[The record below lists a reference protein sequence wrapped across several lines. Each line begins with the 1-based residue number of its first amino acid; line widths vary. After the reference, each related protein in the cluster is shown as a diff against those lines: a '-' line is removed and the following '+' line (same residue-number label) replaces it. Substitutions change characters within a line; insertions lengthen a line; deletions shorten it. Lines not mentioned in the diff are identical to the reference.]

1 MISMTNLKI
10 TSRKSSQNSQSTAV
24 SEPSKNKASMQKRGQ
39 SISTKTNQKSQ
50 RARIEASTNQG
61 FALRQINMLQT
72 GFGIRG
78 KSIQSTPVIQDKSQ
92 AKAIPDINVSDC
104 TSTESDQD
112 RALSQMKYIQ
122 LRYQGQSE
130 TSKFSISLL
139 PITPQTSACEKE
151 SSQLPI
157 ISQFSNETVEDPEY
171 QEMQS
176 YYQHFDDSE
185 RERLCRQ
192 ESLTSQTL
200 QSRYFPSAVQQCKR
214 QRKFTH

>member
-1 MISMTNLKI
+1 MVSMTKLKI
-10 TSRKSSQNSQSTAV
+10 TSRKSSQYSHSTAI
-24 SEPSKNKASMQKRGQ
+24 SEPSKNKASMKKRGL
-39 SISTKTNQKSQ
+39 SMSTKTNQMSQ
-50 RARIEASTNQG
+50 RARIEATTMQG

-78 KSIQSTPVIQDKSQ
+78 KSIQGTPVLQDKSQ
-92 AKAIPDINVSDC
+92 AKPTPDINVSDC

-112 RALSQMKYIQ
+112 RALNQMKYIQ

-139 PITPQTSACEKE
+139 PITPQTQACQKE

-157 ISQFSNETVEDPEY
+157 ISQFSNETAEDPEF

-176 YYQHFDDSE
+176 YYQHFEDSE

-192 ESLTSQTL
+192 ESLTSQSL
-200 QSRYFPSAVQQCKR
+200 QSRYFPPAVQQCKR
-214 QRKFTH
+214 QRKLTH